1 MDGHLKKLAMNITC
15 ITVDDEPLALE
26 KMVNFINKVPY
37 LELVASFDNSLEA
50 LSFLKE
56 NTVDLLFLDIQMDD
70 LTGIQL
76 LETLNNKPEVILTTA
91 YDEYAIRGYELNV
104 SDYLLKPISF
114 QRFLKSVDR
123 VHDHLQA
130 KQKVASRSTK
140 QVNKKTK
147 KREYILV
154 RSEYR
159 LQKIWLKDILYI
171 EGMKDYSRIFTPDLK
186 IMTLQNLKK
195 IEEALE
201 TPPFL
206 RVHKSY
212 IISLDKIQSIGKND
226 LVIAG
231 TTIPV
236 GGLYKKM
243 FHEFIDNQQLIG

>member
-1 MDGHLKKLAMNITC
+1 MKISC

-26 KMVNFINKVPY
+26 KMEKFIQKVPF
-37 LELVASFDNSLEA
+37 LELKASFDNA
-50 LSFLKE
+50 LAALDYLKE
-56 NTVDLLFLDIQMDD
+56 ETVDLLFLDIQMDE
-70 LTGIQL
+70 LTGIQF
-76 LETLNNKPEVILTTA
+76 LETLERKPQVIMTTA
-91 YDEYAIRGYELNV
+91 YDEYAIKGYELDV

-114 QRFLKSVDR
+114 QRFLKAVER
-123 VHDHLQA
+123 VHNQLQDR
-130 KQKVASRSTK
+130 QKAAAISDQKPATTSESRP
-140 QVNKKTK
+140 
-147 KREYILV
+147 YILV

-159 LQKIWLKDILYI
+159 LQKIWLDEILYI
-171 EGMKDYSRIFTPDLK
+171 EGMKDYSRIFTPNLK

-212 IISLDKIQSIGKND
+212 IISLDKIESIGKND

-236 GGLYKKM
+236 GGLYKQT
-243 FHEFIDNQQLIG
+243 FHDYIDQQNLIG

>member
-1 MDGHLKKLAMNITC
+1 MKISC

-26 KMVNFINKVPY
+26 KMEKFIQKVPF
-37 LELVASFDNSLEA
+37 LELKAAFDNA
-50 LSFLKE
+50 LAALDYLKE
-56 NTVDLLFLDIQMDD
+56 KPVDLLFLDIQMDE

-76 LETLNNKPEVILTTA
+76 LETLERKPQVIMTTA
-91 YDEYAIRGYELNV
+91 YDEYAIKGYELDV

-114 QRFLKSVDR
+114 QRFLKAVER
-123 VHDHLQA
+123 VHNQLQDR
-130 KQKVASRSTK
+130 QKAAAISDQKAAPPSESRP
-140 QVNKKTK
+140 
-147 KREYILV
+147 YILV

-159 LQKIWLKDILYI
+159 LQKIWLDEILYI
-171 EGMKDYSRIFTPDLK
+171 EGMKDYSRIFTPSLR

-212 IISLDKIQSIGKND
+212 IISLDKIESIGKND

-236 GGLYKKM
+236 GGLYKQT
-243 FHEFIDNQQLIG
+243 FHDYIDQQNLIG

>member
-1 MDGHLKKLAMNITC
+1 MKMSC

-26 KMVNFINKVPY
+26 KMEKFIQKVPF
-37 LELVASFDNSLEA
+37 LELKASFDNA
-50 LSFLKE
+50 LTALNYLKE
-56 NTVDLLFLDIQMDD
+56 EPVDLLFLDIQMDG

-76 LETLNNKPEVILTTA
+76 LETLERKPQVIMTTA
-91 YDEYAIRGYELNV
+91 YDEYALKGYELDV

-114 QRFLKSVDR
+114 QRFLKAVER
-123 VHDHLQA
+123 VHNQLEDRRKAAALPDS
-130 KQKVASRSTK
+130 KEETTIESRP
-140 QVNKKTK
+140 
-147 KREYILV
+147 YILV

-159 LQKIWLKDILYI
+159 LQKIWLDEILYI
-171 EGMKDYSRIFTPDLK
+171 EGMKDYSRIFTPHLK

-212 IISLDKIQSIGKND
+212 IISLDQIESIGKND

-236 GGLYKKM
+236 GGLYKQT
-243 FHEFIDNQQLIG
+243 FHDYIDKQNLIG